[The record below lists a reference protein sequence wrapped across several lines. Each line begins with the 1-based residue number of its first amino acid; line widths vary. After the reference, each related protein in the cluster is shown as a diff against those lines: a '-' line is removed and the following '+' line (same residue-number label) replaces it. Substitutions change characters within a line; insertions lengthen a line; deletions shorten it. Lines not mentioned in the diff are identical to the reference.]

1 MNDIAIH
8 VDKVSKCFKIGSST
22 EYARLTEAL
31 AGNIKSATQALWRKT
46 ASQVIPVLNAD
57 QHADQNADK
66 KLVDTRRDGN
76 SFWALRDIDFR
87 VHCGEAVGIVGGNGA
102 GKSTLLKILSRIVS
116 PTSGRVGVRGRVG
129 CLLEVGT
136 GFHPELTGRE
146 NVFLNGTIL
155 GMSRREIR
163 RRFDEIVSF
172 AEVETFIDTPVK
184 RYSNGMIIRLGFSVA
199 AHFEPEVFII
209 DEVLGV
215 GDAAFQAKSLAKAK
229 EFRDEGRT
237 VLLVS
242 HYMPSVIEFAT
253 RAILIQEG
261 QIVADGDPVQIVDMH
276 LRRNSNDH

>member
-1 MNDIAIH
+1 MTDIAIH
-8 VDKVSKCFKIGSST
+8 VEKVSKRFTIGTGT

-31 AGNIKSATQALWRKT
+31 VGKLKSVSKSLVQSAKR
-46 ASQVIPVLNAD
+46 
-57 QHADQNADK
+57 
-66 KLVDTRRDGN
+66 KLVSDASNRDQRHVGN
-76 SFWALRDIDFR
+76 AFWALRDVDFR
-87 VHCGEAVGIVGGNGA
+87 VHCGESVGIVGGNGA

-199 AHFEPEVFII
+199 AHFEPEVLII

-215 GDAAFQAKSLAKAK
+215 GDAAFQARSLTKAK
-229 EFRDEGRT
+229 EFREQGRT

-242 HYMPSVIEFAT
+242 HNLQSIVEFAT
-253 RAILIQEG
+253 RAILMQEG
-261 QIVADGDPVQIVDMH
+261 RVVADGEPTSIVEMH
-276 LRRNSNDH
+276 LRHNTHSNKTAI

>member
-8 VDKVSKCFKIGSST
+8 VDKVSKCFKIGSGT

-31 AGNIKSATQALWRKT
+31 ASNIKTATKSIWHKT
-46 ASQVIPVLNAD
+46 KSQIGPVDNLAAD
-57 QHADQNADK
+57 NLAVDK
-66 KLVDTRRDGN
+66 ACESRRDGDT
-76 SFWALRDIDFR
+76 FWALRDIDFR

-172 AEVETFIDTPVK
+172 AEVEMFIDTPVK

-261 QIVADGDPVQIVDMH
+261 RIVADGNPAQIVNMH
-276 LRRNSNDH
+276 LLQNTST

>member
-8 VDKVSKCFKIGSST
+8 VDKVSKCFAIGSGT
-22 EYARLTEAL
+22 EYARLTESL
-31 AGNIKSATQALWRKT
+31 ATNVKT
-46 ASQVIPVLNAD
+46 AARSIWNKTTKPLLQSDVSSD
-57 QHADQNADK
+57 S
-66 KLVDTRRDGN
+66 RRDGN
-76 SFWALRDIDFR
+76 QFWALRDIDFK
-87 VHCGEAVGIVGGNGA
+87 VHCGEAVAIVGGNGA

-116 PTSGRVGVRGRVG
+116 PTLGRVGVRGRVG

-229 EFRDEGRT
+229 EFRDQGRT

-253 RAILIQEG
+253 RAILIREG
-261 QIVADGDPVQIVDMH
+261 HIVADGEPSQVVDMH
-276 LRRNSNDH
+276 LRGDSQK

>member
-1 MNDIAIH
+1 MSDVAIH
-8 VDKVSKCFKIGSST
+8 VENVSKKFTIGIGT
-22 EYARLTEAL
+22 EYARLTETL
-31 AGNIKSATQALWRKT
+31 ASNFKSASRSIWNIATRKT
-46 ASQVIPVLNAD
+46 PTETYSNRQR
-57 QHADQNADK
+57 H
-66 KLVDTRRDGN
+66 DGN
-76 SFWALRDIDFR
+76 TFWALRDVDFHVR
-87 VHCGEAVGIVGGNGA
+87 CGESVGIVGGNGA
-102 GKSTLLKILSRIVS
+102 GKSTLLKILSRIVA
-116 PTSGRVGVRGRVG
+116 PTSGRVGIRGRVG

-199 AHFEPEVFII
+199 AHFEPEVLII

-215 GDAAFQAKSLAKAK
+215 GDAAFQARSLAKAK
-229 EFRDEGRT
+229 EFREKGRT

-242 HYMPSVIEFAT
+242 HNLPSVIDFAT
-253 RAILIQEG
+253 RAILMQEG
-261 QIVADGDPVQIVDMH
+261 RIVADGAPTEIVDMH
-276 LRRNSNDH
+276 TRSNTGEANATDD